1 MPQITI
7 GDLTQSK
14 VFNHRN
20 ALLKDRIQNLS
31 TEVTTGLTSKTT
43 ESVRGDYTV
52 LSGIEA
58 SLTQLAAFKRVTS
71 EMGGL
76 ANHMQLV
83 LNAIADSGLALA
95 PAMLA
100 GANSNSAA
108 RISTVGAEADQ
119 RLQSAI
125 SALNTRFGARTL
137 FGGVATDTAAV
148 TDAET
153 LMAALT
159 TAVTGAL
166 SAKDV
171 ETAVNDW
178 FTDLTGFDAVVYQG
192 GAEQQE
198 IDIGPDEKAKLDITA
213 KDPAIKSMLK
223 GFAMASLLT
232 RGILTGDDAGRAE
245 LAKRAGESLAI
256 SQLPLAELT
265 GRLGVIEASIV
276 NAGLRNEAEKSG
288 LETARLGLLGVDIY
302 EATTMLQESQFQ
314 LETLYSVT
322 ARMSRLSLVNYL

>member
-20 ALLKDRIQNLS
+20 ALLKDRIQGLS
-31 TEVTTGLTSKTT
+31 TEITTGLTSKTT
-43 ESVRGDYTV
+43 ETVRGDYTV

-71 EMGGL
+71 ETSGL

-83 LNAIADSGLALA
+83 LNSISASGLAMG
-95 PAMLA
+95 PALLA
-100 GANSNSAA
+100 GATSNSAQ
-108 RISTVGAEADQ
+108 RIATLGVEADQ
-119 RLQSAI
+119 QLQSAL

-137 FGGVATDTAAV
+137 FAGVATDTAAV
-148 TDAET
+148 TNADT
-153 LMAALT
+153 LMTALT

-166 SAKDV
+166 SANDI
-171 ETAVNDW
+171 ETGVNDW
-178 FTDLTGFDAVVYQG
+178 FDDPAGFDAVVYQG
-192 GAEQQE
+192 GSAQQDIE
-198 IDIGPDEKAKLDITA
+198 IGPDERAKLDITA

-223 GFAMASLLT
+223 GLAMASLLT
-232 RGILTGDDAGRAE
+232 RGTFTGDEASRAE
-245 LAKRAGESLAI
+245 LAKRAGESLVT
-256 SQLPLAELT
+256 SQLPFAELT
-265 GRLGVIEASIV
+265 GRLGAVEANIV
-276 NAGLRNEAEKSG
+276 NAGIRNEAEKSG
-288 LETARLGLLGVDIY
+288 LETARLGLLGVDMY
-302 EATTMLQESQFQ
+302 ETSTMLQESQFQ